1 METSILTI
9 DDSLPIHQLMRS
21 MFASLGVAT
30 HAAYDGKRGLTMA
43 AHYRPNLILLD
54 VDMPEMDG
62 FEVCQRL
69 KSSKETSPIPVIF
82 LTADYAKADQAKGFA
97 LGAAAYI
104 VKPFVSEQL
113 METVLSSLQAP
124 APEVKPTFDR
134 VTGLRN
140 RGFLEEHVKS
150 QTQAARQTGA
160 MLSCITCDVDELRI
174 VNSRHGQTA
183 GDEVLRALAQMLTSQ
198 CRPEDVVCNSG
209 GGRFSIVAPGI
220 DRGDAGRTARR
231 ISEQVRNL
239 QVMEQDKKIAVSCTF
254 GVADL
259 EIAGHEPLL
268 DRAEAAL
275 RRAKLNGKGSVSVAR
290 PERG

>member
-1 METSILTI
+1 
-9 DDSLPIHQLMRS
+9 MRS

-82 LTADYAKADQAKGFA
+82 LTADYAKADQAKGIA
-97 LGAAAYI
+97 LGAAGYI
-104 VKPFVSEQL
+104 IKPFVSEHL
-113 METVLSSLQAP
+113 METVLSSLQSP
-124 APEVKPTFDR
+124 QPESKPMFDR

-140 RGFLEEHVKS
+140 RAFLEEHLTS
-150 QTQAARQTGA
+150 QTQAARQTGGA
-160 MLSCITCDVDELRI
+160 LSCITCDVDELRL
-174 VNSRHGQTA
+174 VNSKHGQMA
-183 GDEVLRALAQMLTSQ
+183 GDEVLRALAQLLTSQ
-198 CRPEDVVCNSG
+198 CRPEDVVCNCG
-209 GGRFSIVAPGI
+209 GGRFSIVAPGM
-220 DRGDAGRTARR
+220 DRSDAGRTARR
-231 ISEQVRNL
+231 IGEQVRNL
-239 QVMEQDKKIAVSCTF
+239 KVAEQDKKIVISCTF

-259 EIAGHEPLL
+259 AIAGDEPLL

-275 RRAKLNGKGSVSVAR
+275 KRAKLNGKGTVSVAR